1 MLSNVFPERAAV
13 QAPPMSI
20 SYSRLSP
27 AFGVSITCIPISSFD
42 VPGDAVGYPD
52 VLLAVEYCC
61 ASLGPLVR
69 HCIVELLRERELRPA
84 LALEGGAP
92 RAPYRKRAAKHRSL
106 PAPFTHQHYVPD
118 GAFHVTLLSVG
129 SGSGLHPPPLPVR
142 CCWRPSRPTRSD
154 SWTRSCYL
162 RRPVP
167 ARVALSGWPAG
178 AILQRLWRERTLL

>member
-13 QAPPMSI
+13 QAPPTSI

-52 VLLAVEYCC
+52 ALLAVEYCC
-61 ASLGPLVR
+61 APLGLLVR

-92 RAPYRKRAAKHRSL
+92 RAPYRKRAAKHRSR
-106 PAPFTHQHYVPD
+106 PAPFTHQHDVPD

-129 SGSGLHPPPLPVR
+129 SGQLRIQTPPIQREPVSTSLAP
-142 CCWRPSRPTRSD
+142 CFSYS
-154 SWTRSCYL
+154 
-162 RRPVP
+162 
-167 ARVALSGWPAG
+167 ALSLKSRYRIRNLELWMESSSLFRHL
-178 AILQRLWRERTLL
+178 LQV